1 MSSEYIQNLED
12 NEAKGT
18 PSAEPTGVDAAAEPG
33 AASRRARAGE
43 DVQANES
50 AAKRTNESATG
61 SDAPAGKPRKG
72 SDSQFNRLGTDSVG
86 GLLKEFA
93 VPAIVSMVVSGTYN
107 ILSAV
112 FLGWGVGDQGLAVAT
127 VANPMMILFISV
139 ALLVGNGGN
148 ALAAI
153 RLGEGRK
160 DDAERVLGNTFA
172 LAVIG
177 SAVLAA
183 LAWFAIDPIL
193 AISGATPEVWE
204 MSKLFIRI
212 LASGCVF
219 QIVGMG
225 LNNFIR
231 SVGDPN
237 RALWSMLVGT
247 ATTLILSAIFVLIF
261 RWGVA
266 GQASATILGQAV
278 SCAVILYYF
287 IASPKAPLKL
297 RSDLVPFHG
306 RIPLM
311 VMALGSAPFLLQV
324 AMAVVSII
332 LNNQVA
338 TYGAMSA
345 IGETGSFAMF
355 AVIQRVAMFVMFPV
369 TGIGVAAQPLLGF
382 NYGASIPQRVKQTL
396 TLELKAGVIICVT
409 MWVLIEAFAPTI
421 CTWFGV
427 SAGVLEYTQFAL
439 RLQTVFMPIMT
450 FQIVIGG
457 YFQATGR
464 PVRSAFLS
472 LTRQIIYL
480 IPLYVFM
487 PMAVGTVSPGTDQLI
502 GILLSPPIADILSF
516 ITAIIF
522 VVLEYRSLNGAIKAK
537 EAGEECAWGANF

>member
-1 MSSEYIQNLED
+1 MSKTEEKQETTNENNEETQLTQSKEQNGAGQDVPKVQEQDLNSDQESHQQD
-12 NEAKGT
+12 TSKPTKGT
-18 PSAEPTGVDAAAEPG
+18 
-33 AASRRARAGE
+33 
-43 DVQANES
+43 
-50 AAKRTNESATG
+50 
-61 SDAPAGKPRKG
+61 
-72 SDSQFNRLGTDSVG
+72 DSQFNRLGTAKVSS
-86 GLLKEFA
+86 LLKEFA
-93 VPAIVSMVVSGTYN
+93 IPAIVSMIVSGTYN

-127 VANPMMILFISV
+127 VANPMMILFVSV
-139 ALLVGNGGN
+139 AMLVGNGGN

-153 RLGEGRK
+153 RLGEGK
-160 DDAERVLGNTFA
+160 KEEAERVLGNTFA
-172 LAVIG
+172 LAIIG
-177 SAVLAA
+177 AAVLAA

-193 AISGATPEVWE
+193 SISGATQEIWE

-225 LNNFIR
+225 INNFIR
-231 SVGDPN
+231 SAGDPN

-247 ATTLILSAIFVLIF
+247 LVTLTLSSIFVLVF

-266 GQASATILGQAV
+266 GQAAATILGQGV
-278 SCAVILYYF
+278 SCFVILYYF
-287 IASPKAPLKL
+287 VASPKSPFKL
-297 RSDLVPFHG
+297 RAANIPFCPHVPT
-306 RIPLM
+306 RII
-311 VMALGSAPFLLQV
+311 ALGSAPFLLNV
-324 AMAVVSII
+324 AMAVVSIV

-338 TYGAMSA
+338 TYGAMSS

-382 NYGASIPQRVKQTL
+382 NYGAGIPQRVKETL
-396 TLELKAGVIICVT
+396 TLELKAGVIICIS
-409 MWVLIEAFAPTI
+409 MWILIELFAPTF

-439 RLQTVFMPIMT
+439 RLQTMFMPIMT
-450 FQIVIGG
+450 FQIVIGS
-457 YFQATGR
+457 YFQSTGR

-487 PMAVGTVSPGTDQLI
+487 PIVVGIVSPSTDQLI

-516 ITAIIF
+516 ITAMIF
-522 VVLEYRSLNGAIKAK
+522 VVREYRSLNKAIKAK
-537 EAGEECAWGANF
+537 ESGEECSWGAHF

>member
-1 MSSEYIQNLED
+1 MTDFESIDEE
-12 NEAKGT
+12 
-18 PSAEPTGVDAAAEPG
+18 
-33 AASRRARAGE
+33 
-43 DVQANES
+43 NES
-50 AAKRTNESATG
+50 DTKADTGTSAN
-61 SDAPAGKPRKG
+61 AGKPKKG
-72 SDSQFNRLGTDSVG
+72 SDSQFNRLGTASIG
-86 GLLKEFA
+86 SLLREFA
-93 VPAIVSMVVSGTYN
+93 IPAIVSMVVSGTYN

-112 FLGWGVGDQGLAVAT
+112 FLGWGVGDLGLAVAT
-127 VANPMMILFISV
+127 VANPMMILFISM
-139 ALLVGNGGN
+139 AMLVGNGGN

-153 RLGEGRK
+153 RLGEGK
-160 DDAERVLGNTFA
+160 KAEAERVLGNTFT
-172 LAVIG
+172 LAIIG
-177 SAVLAA
+177 AAIMAA
-183 LAWFAIDPIL
+183 LAWFAIDPVL
-193 AISGATPEVWE
+193 AISGATEETWE

-231 SVGDPN
+231 SAGDPN

-247 ATTLILSAIFVLIF
+247 ATTVTLSAIFVLGF

-266 GQASATILGQAV
+266 GQASATIIGQSV
-278 SCAVILYYF
+278 SCFVILYYF
-287 IASPKAPLKL
+287 IASPKSPFKL
-297 RSDLVPFHG
+297 RARNIAFCN
-306 RIPLM
+306 RIPRT

-338 TYGAMSA
+338 TYGAMSS

-369 TGIGVAAQPLLGF
+369 TGIAVAAQPLLGY

-396 TLELKAGVIICVT
+396 TLEFKAGVVICIV
-409 MWVLIEAFAPTI
+409 MWGLIELFAPTI

-439 RLQTVFMPIMT
+439 RLQTMFMPIMT
-450 FQIVIGG
+450 FQIVIGN

-487 PMAVGTVSPGTDQLI
+487 PMLVGAVSPGSDQLL
-502 GILLSPPIADILSF
+502 GILLSPPIADVLSF

-522 VVLEYRSLNGAIKAK
+522 TAIEYRSLNRAIKAK
-537 EAGEECAWGANF
+537 EAGEEYVWGANF